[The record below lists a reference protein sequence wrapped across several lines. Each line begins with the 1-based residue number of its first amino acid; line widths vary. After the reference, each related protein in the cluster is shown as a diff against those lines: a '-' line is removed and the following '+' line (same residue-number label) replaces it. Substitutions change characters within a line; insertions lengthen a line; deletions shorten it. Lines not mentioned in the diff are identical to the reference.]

1 MSVENSTSREKQQ
14 NTPAANS
21 NSVSAEDTN
30 LLTELNFEN
39 YSNMSEVEDFDV
51 TNCKNELLY
60 ALNRP
65 IHDLELKSEIMA
77 VLGHN
82 DLIGDP
88 ACHSQEA
95 EDLDEPIVET
105 VSAEEECDE
114 SAVETLLVPAPEV
127 AQVKTYVSVC
137 HLQGC
142 SLKY

>member
-1 MSVENSTSREKQQ
+1 MSVENTTSHEKQQ
-14 NTPAANS
+14 NTPAATS

-30 LLTELNFEN
+30 LLTELNYEN
-39 YSNMSEVEDFDV
+39 YPNMSEVEDFDV

-65 IHDLELKSEIMA
+65 IDDLELKSEIMEDLDTT

-95 EDLDEPIVET
+95 EELDEPIVET

-114 SAVETLLVPAPEV
+114 SAAETLLVPVPEV
-127 AQVKTYVSVC
+127 AQVKTYV
-137 HLQGC
+137 
-142 SLKY
+142 